1 MSNYS
6 KGIER
11 RTSERLELTLPITF
25 FNKKVKTKN
34 VSAGGVY
41 FEVIT
46 SNIENYSSGKEF
58 MIGIEIANSILTLSE
73 RTVWL
78 TGFGKIV
85 RVDEIG
91 TTNQNKKLGVAMKFC
106 EKLKVYDK
114 CYFIRNNAK
123 SNFFDIP
130 TTPSL
135 PS

>member
-1 MSNYS
+1 MSNHS

-58 MIGIEIANSILTLSE
+58 MIGIEVVNSIFTLSE

-78 TGFGKIV
+78 TGFAKIA
-85 RVDEIG
+85 RANEIY
-91 TTNQNKKLGVAMKFC
+91 TLNHDKKLGVAMKFC
-106 EKLKVYDK
+106 EGLKVYD
-114 CYFIRNNAK
+114 
-123 SNFFDIP
+123 
-130 TTPSL
+130 
-135 PS
+135 